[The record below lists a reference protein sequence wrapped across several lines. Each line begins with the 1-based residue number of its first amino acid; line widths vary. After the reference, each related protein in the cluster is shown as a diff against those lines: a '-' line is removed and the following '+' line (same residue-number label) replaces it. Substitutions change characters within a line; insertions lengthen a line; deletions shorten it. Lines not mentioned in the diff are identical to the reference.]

1 MFLNKKA
8 VLFIPSGK
16 SKEEVLPYITH
27 MAIGAH
33 QDDLEI
39 MSYHG
44 IASCY
49 KQADKSYFG
58 VVVTDGGGSARS
70 GAYANYTDEEMKQ
83 VRFQEQEK
91 AAVLGEFG
99 ALAQLQYSSKETK
112 DPHNQVL
119 VQEFAQLIQ
128 LAKPD
133 ILYTHNLADK
143 HDTHIGVTTKVIQA
157 IRSLPVENRPKAL
170 YGCEVWRDLDWLED
184 NHKVC
189 LDASFYPALASELV
203 KLFDSQISGGKRYD
217 LATLGRR
224 LANAT
229 FFQSHQVDTSN
240 AVTYA
245 MDLTPLIKD
254 DSLSITDYVTS
265 FIDSFKQD
273 VTQRITKILP

>member
-1 MFLNKKA
+1 MFLNAKA

-16 SKEEVLPYITH
+16 SKEEILPHITH

-44 IASCY
+44 IAACY
-49 KQADKSYFG
+49 KQTDQSYFG

-70 GAYANYTDEEMKQ
+70 GSYAHYTDEEMKQ

-91 AAVLGEFG
+91 AAILGEFG
-99 ALAQLQYSSKETK
+99 ALAQLQYTSKETK

-119 VQEFAQLIQ
+119 VQEFAQLIR
-128 LAKPD
+128 LAKPE

-157 IRSLPVENRPKAL
+157 IRSLPKQERPKVL

-184 NHKVC
+184 SQKVC
-189 LDASFYPALASELV
+189 LDASLYPLLASELV

-229 FFQSHQVDTSN
+229 FFQSHQVDASN

-245 MDLTPLIKD
+245 MDLTPLIED
-254 DSLSITDYVTS
+254 DSLSITDFVTKH
-265 FIDSFKQD
+265 IDSFKED
-273 VTQRITKILP
+273 VTQRITKMLP